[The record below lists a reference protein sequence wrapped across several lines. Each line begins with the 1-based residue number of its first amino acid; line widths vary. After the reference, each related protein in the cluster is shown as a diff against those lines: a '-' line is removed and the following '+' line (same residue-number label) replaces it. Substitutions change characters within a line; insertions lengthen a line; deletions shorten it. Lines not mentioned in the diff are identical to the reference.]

1 MAKVFRFHDGND
13 LYDWQAS
20 NPLNDKAI
28 AAIEDPN
35 GEHSSRE
42 ITSIPSPFARIDLVR
57 TAFNVVAK
65 LQPEGDTIHHKMVS
79 DALDIGQIFFN
90 YEKFKN
96 KIEIISWNPKTDLE
110 ALLNNGNPS
119 HKLLGESLRLYFE
132 QDAAAYNFD
141 YNSKLYLI
149 NYKDGQNPIN
159 IIGGTSPASLFFTS
173 ANTYNLDFG
182 DGSDIFLDGE
192 YFPLHK
198 RDPEYIKYLYSLQDS
213 LPNFSIKFKEVDE
226 YLSMI
231 FPLLT
236 AELRTSIKNE
246 TVSFYKSLSDLN
258 IDGGGEVVEIL
269 NTPLKKGK
277 DKRDKIK
284 ESNFVIEPVNNVD
297 QELLPLV
304 LPNDNFSGHLMYV
317 TDFWKNTD
325 KTPHYDATP
334 ISERILPFDG
344 NKFPYLTISDLLE
357 PVIIRTEYPIDD
369 FYFDKGYY
377 NGEKSFLLPLKPLFF
392 RYFSTEFLSSV
403 INGERV
409 FELKSLPAGSVEA
422 ILRVPVKKGNH
433 ITFKR
438 IYYNPVNQSHKPEF
452 SEIDNKGAVIENR
465 INIAITPF
473 YKFPE
478 SIQPEYNI
486 AYYDADRIPLFE
498 NNTFDFEY
506 YTSKNEL
513 ISAVNQVQRRF
524 KKEENINM
532 VANVVNENFSYIR
545 LKHGFANGV
554 LIPKFNNKVS
564 NGTSQFSFAI
574 DFGTT
579 NTHLEYKVNDGIPQ
593 PFEIVKN
600 EPYHCGRLIK
610 DSDYDEAYLK
620 LSKDDVLP
628 EEIAANKEFEL
639 PQRTAISYHGKTDFN
654 RPVFSMGNINIPF
667 KYERYSF
674 ALNTEVKTN
683 LKWNTENNSAA
694 ILEGFFEQLIKMI
707 RNTVLVNNGAVDK
720 TKIIWS
726 YPASMSVF
734 QLSLLEEKWE
744 NTIHKYFGKQVS
756 IQKVCESLTPFYY
769 YTGAL
774 GVPSFKPVVSIDI
787 GGGTSDVA
795 IYQNN
800 SPILFSSYR
809 FAGDAIFG
817 DNYKRNINING
828 FVNKYFTKIQ
838 SILESN
844 KEARL
849 KNILDGIKARNN
861 SNDIV
866 NAFFS
871 LENNRQL
878 LDKNITINFL
888 DQLKGDTELK
898 IIFLLFYTSQ
908 IYHVAQLLKSKDIAI
923 PHTFIFSGTASKL
936 LSVVDSS
943 SNKKNLQ
950 KIISLVLNEVFD
962 SNETYTIKLELP
974 VNPKELA
981 SKGSLYFEADTDI
994 ELREIKEVLISEDVL
1009 FEREKGHTYDK
1020 VEKLETKALETYTNF
1035 LDFFFSMNSKIPF
1048 RDTFGIENDAM
1059 EFSKTFLY
1067 EKAEDNLKM
1076 GIQTKIQE
1084 LKEQSDEE
1092 ISETLFFYPLVGSLG
1107 SLAFE
1112 LVNRER

>member
-1 MAKVFRFHDGND
+1 MAKVFRFHEGND
-13 LYDWQAS
+13 LYDWQSS

-57 TAFNVVAK
+57 TAFSVIAK
-65 LQPEGDTIHHKMVS
+65 LDPEGQTIHHKMVS
-79 DALDIGQIFFN
+79 DALDIGQILFN
-90 YEKFKN
+90 YEKFKD
-96 KIEIISWNPKTDLE
+96 KIEIISWNPRNDLD
-110 ALLNNGNPS
+110 ALLNDGNQS
-119 HKLLGESLRLYFE
+119 HKLLGESLRLYFD
-132 QDAAAYNFD
+132 QDASAYNFD

-149 NYKDGQNPIN
+149 NFKNGQNPIN

-173 ANTYNLDFG
+173 ANTFDLDFG

-198 RDPEYIKYLYSLQDS
+198 RDPEYIKYLFALRS
-213 LPNFSIKFKEVDE
+213 SIPDFRTKFKQVDD
-226 YLSMI
+226 YLMSV
-231 FPLLT
+231 FPLLSL
-236 AELRTSIKNE
+236 ELRTSINNSSPE
-246 TVSFYKSLSDLN
+246 FFKSLSDLN

-277 DKRDKIK
+277 DKKDKIK
-284 ESNFVIEPVNNVD
+284 ESNFVIQPEQHLT

-304 LPNDNFSGHLMYV
+304 LPNDIFSGQLMYV

-325 KTPHYDATP
+325 KARNFDP
-334 ISERILPFDG
+334 IPVEDRILPFDG
-344 NKFPYLTISDLLE
+344 NKFPYLTISDFLE

-369 FYFDKGYY
+369 FYFNKGNYT
-377 NGEKSFLLPLKPLFF
+377 GDKSFLLPLKPLFF
-392 RYFSTEFLSSV
+392 KYFSTEYVNKL

-409 FELKSLPAGSVEA
+409 FELKSLPKGSVEA
-422 ILRVPVKKGNH
+422 ILRIPIQNGNH

-438 IYYNPVNQSHKPEF
+438 IYYSPVNQSHKPDF
-452 SEIDNKGAVIENR
+452 SETDNKGAVVENR
-465 INIAITPF
+465 INVAITPF
-473 YKFPE
+473 YEFPE
-478 SIQPEYNI
+478 SITPEYNI
-486 AYYDADRIPLFE
+486 AYYDADRIPLLEGNVFE
-498 NNTFDFEY
+498 FGY
-506 YTSKNEL
+506 YNSKNEL
-513 ISAVNQVQRRF
+513 ITTVNQVQRRF

-532 VANVVNENFSYIR
+532 IANVVNENFNYIR

-554 LIPKFNNKVS
+554 IIPKFNNKVS
-564 NGTSQFSFAI
+564 NGTAQYSFAI

-579 NTHLEYKVNDGIPQ
+579 NTHIEYSIDDGIPK
-593 PFEIVKN
+593 PFELIKN
-600 EPYHCGRLIK
+600 EPHHCGRLIK
-610 DSDYDEAYLK
+610 DAGLDEAYLR

-628 EEIAANKEFEL
+628 EEIAAGTEFEL

-654 RPVFSMGNINIPF
+654 RPLFSMGNINIPF

-726 YPASMSVF
+726 YPASMSGF
-734 QLSLLEEKWE
+734 QLSLLEEKWT
-744 NTIHKYFGKQVS
+744 NTIRKYFGKQVS

-787 GGGTSDVA
+787 GGGTSDIAV
-795 IYQNN
+795 YQND

-828 FVNKYFTKIQ
+828 FVKKYFSKIQ

-844 KEARL
+844 KEASL
-849 KNILDGIKARNN
+849 KNILGGIKARNN
-861 SNDIV
+861 SNDII

-871 LENNRQL
+871 LENNKQL
-878 LDKNITINFL
+878 KDKNILINFL

-908 IYHVAQLLKSKDIAI
+908 IYHVAQLLKSKNIAI

-936 LSVVDSS
+936 LAVVDSS
-943 SNKKNLQ
+943 NNQKSLQ
-950 KIISLVLNEVFD
+950 KIISLVLNQVFD
-962 SNETYTIKLELP
+962 SSETYSIKLELP
-974 VNPKELA
+974 DNPKELA
-981 SKGSLYFEADTDI
+981 SKGSLYFKSNTDV
-994 ELREIKEVLISEDVL
+994 ELRDIKEVLISDNVL
-1009 FEREKGHTYDK
+1009 FEKEKGFTYDK
-1020 VEKLETKALETYTNF
+1020 VSQLESKALETYTDF
-1035 LDFFFSMNSKIPF
+1035 LDFFFGMNSKISF
-1048 RDTFGIENDAM
+1048 RDTFGIEKDVM
-1059 EFSKTFLY
+1059 EYSKTFLY
-1067 EKAEDNLKM
+1067 KKAEDSLKM
-1076 GIQTKIQE
+1076 GIQNKIQE
-1084 LKEQSDEE
+1084 LKEQSDEQ
-1092 ISETLFFYPLVGSLG
+1092 IGETLFFYPLVGSLG

>member
-96 KIEIISWNPKTDLE
+96 KIEIISWNPKTDLDV
-110 ALLNNGNPS
+110 LLNNGNPS

-198 RDPEYIKYLYSLQDS
+198 RDPEYIKYLYSLKDS
-213 LPNFSIKFKEVDE
+213 LPNFSSKFKEVDE

-236 AELRTSIKNE
+236 PELRTSIKNE

-284 ESNFVIEPVNNVD
+284 ESNFVIAPVNNVD
-297 QELLPLV
+297 EELLPLV
-304 LPNDNFSGHLMYV
+304 LPNDNFSGQLMYV

-325 KTPHYDATP
+325 KSPHYDTTP
-334 ISERILPFDG
+334 ISERVLPFDG

-369 FYFDKGYY
+369 FYFDKGNY

-392 RYFSTEFLSSV
+392 QYFSTDFLSSV

-422 ILRVPVKKGNH
+422 ILRVPVKNGNH

-452 SEIDNKGAVIENR
+452 NEMDNKGAVIENR

-473 YKFPE
+473 YEFPE

-486 AYYDADRIPLFE
+486 AYYDADRIPLLE
-498 NNTFDFEY
+498 GNIFDFEY
-506 YTSKNEL
+506 YTSENEL
-513 ISAVNQVQRRF
+513 ISGVKRAQRRF

-532 VANVVNENFSYIR
+532 KANVVNENFSYIR
-545 LKHGFANGV
+545 LKHSFANGII
-554 LIPKFNNKVS
+554 IPKFNNNVG
-564 NGTSQFSFAI
+564 NGSAQFSFAI

-579 NTHLEYKVNDGIPQ
+579 NTHIEYTVDEDIPK
-593 PFEIVKN
+593 PFQILKN
-600 EPYHCGRLIK
+600 EVHHCGRLINDTK
-610 DSDYDEAYLK
+610 LDEAYLR

-628 EEIAANKEFEL
+628 EEIAAGSEFEM
-639 PQRTAISYHGKTDFN
+639 PQRTAISYHSKIDFN
-654 RPVFSMGNINIPF
+654 RPIFSMGNINIPF
-667 KYERYSF
+667 KYERYAF
-674 ALNTEVKTN
+674 ALNTHVKTN
-683 LKWNTENNSAA
+683 IKWNTEDNSSA
-694 ILEGFFEQLIKMI
+694 ILEGFFEQVIKMI
-707 RNTVLVNNGAVDK
+707 RNTVLVNNGDIER
-720 TKIIWS
+720 TKILWS
-726 YPASMSVF
+726 YPASMSGF
-734 QLSLLEEKWE
+734 QLSLLEEKWS
-744 NTIHKYFGKQVS
+744 NTIVKYFGKNIS
-756 IQKVCESLTPFYY
+756 IHKVCESLTPFYY
-769 YTGAL
+769 YTNVL

-787 GGGTSDVA
+787 GGGTSDIA
-795 IYQNN
+795 IYQNEK
-800 SPILFSSYR
+800 PILFSSYK

-817 DNYKRNINING
+817 DNYRRNINING
-828 FVNKYFTKIQ
+828 FVKKYFEKIKD
-838 SILESN
+838 ILSSN
-844 KEARL
+844 KENNL
-849 KNILDGIKARNN
+849 TTILGGIKSRNN
-861 SNDIV
+861 SNDII

-871 LENNRQL
+871 LENNKQL
-878 LDKNITINFL
+878 NDKNISISFL
-888 DQLKGDTELK
+888 NQLKGDTELK
-898 IIFLLFYTSQ
+898 IIFLLFYTAQ
-908 IYHVAQLLKSKDIAI
+908 VYHVAQLLKTKNIAI
-923 PHTFIFSGTASKL
+923 PQTFIFSGTASKL

-950 KIISLVLNEVFD
+950 KIINLVLNHVFE
-962 SNETYTIKLELP
+962 SKESYSINLELP
-974 VNPKELA
+974 DNPKELA
-981 SKGSLYFEADTDI
+981 SKGSLYFKSDTEVD
-994 ELREIKEVLISEDVL
+994 LNEIKEILISDNIL
-1009 FEREKGHTYDK
+1009 FDKEKGYTYDELNELE
-1020 VEKLETKALETYTNF
+1020 EKSLASYQDF
-1035 LDFFFSMNSKIPF
+1035 LKFFFGMNSKIPF
-1048 RDTFGIENDAM
+1048 RDTFGIEKDVL
-1059 EFSKTFLY
+1059 EYSKSYLID
-1067 EKAEDNLKM
+1067 KAEDALKM
-1076 GIQTKIQE
+1076 GIQNKIEE
-1084 LKEQSDEE
+1084 LKQQTDEE
-1092 ISETLFFYPLVGSLG
+1092 IGETFFFYPLVGSLG
-1107 SLAFE
+1107 SLTYE
-1112 LVNRER
+1112 LVTRE